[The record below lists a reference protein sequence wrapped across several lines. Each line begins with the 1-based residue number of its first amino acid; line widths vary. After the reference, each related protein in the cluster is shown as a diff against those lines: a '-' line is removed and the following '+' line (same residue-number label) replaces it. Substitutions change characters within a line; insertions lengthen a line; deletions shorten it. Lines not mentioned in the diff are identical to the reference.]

1 MQEAFML
8 DVVFLALGIMV
19 IWLMAAYASALRR
32 L

>member
-1 MQEAFML
+1 ML
-8 DVVFLALGIMV
+8 DVVFLALAILV